1 MKTEIYVDYAAT
13 TPLAKEVLEKM
24 TPYLTEEYGNPGS
37 FNAKGM
43 RARDALDHA
52 RNTVA
57 SVLHCKP
64 SEIIFTGSGTESIN
78 LALQGVAHALKGKGK
93 HIITSPLEHHTV
105 IETCSYLKKHEGY
118 AITYVPVDQYGMVHP
133 KDVEAAITK
142 ETVLISLMYANNEI
156 GTVNPI
162 KEIAAIAKK
171 HNVLF
176 HTDACQAGAYLNL
189 NVQELGVDLLSLNGS
204 KFYGPKGTGCLYK
217 KTGVPLH
224 PLIHGGGQEHGFR
237 SGTENVAGIVGFAAA
252 LELAQQRKEKEITH
266 LITLRDML
274 IKGILATIP
283 STTLNGHPTH
293 RLPNNVNITFQSIEG
308 QALLIVLNEHGIAA
322 SAGSACTSK
331 TWTPSHVI
339 KGLGKS
345 ETDAHSTIRFT
356 LGHETTEKDISSILK
371 ILRESVQK
379 LRRH

>member
-1 MKTEIYVDYAAT
+1 MKTDIYVDYAAT

-24 TPYLTEEYGNPGS
+24 MPYLTEEYGNPGS

-43 RARDALDHA
+43 RARDALDQA

-57 SVLHCKP
+57 SILQCKP
-64 SEIIFTGSGTESIN
+64 SEIIFIGSGTESVN
-78 LALQGVAHALKGKGK
+78 LALQGVAHTLKGKGK
-93 HIITSPLEHHTV
+93 HIITSPLEHHAV
-105 IETCSYLKKHEGY
+105 LETCSYLKKHEGY

-142 ETVLISLMYANNEI
+142 ETVLISVMYANNEI
-156 GTVNPI
+156 GTVNPV
-162 KEIAAIAKK
+162 KEIASIAKK
-171 HNVLF
+171 HGVLF

-252 LELAQQRKEKEITH
+252 LELAQQRKEKEVAR

-274 IKGILATIP
+274 IKGILTTIP
-283 STTLNGHPTH
+283 NTILNGHPTH
-293 RLPNNVNITFQSIEG
+293 RLPNNVNITFQNIEG

-331 TWTPSHVI
+331 TWAPSHVI

-356 LGHETTEKDISSILK
+356 LGHETREKDIFSILK